1 MLITDESKGA
11 ADGKEYDELQAMVA
25 VGSEFITYK
34 DHEST
39 IQKSGEFVRI
49 TKEPGDTLPRFAL
62 LHETTSVF
70 DEAWRAVPGYELRA
84 AAGSPTPLKLRKR
97 SRLYVSETDTTNG
110 DLPFREINGYKTQT
124 RIPRHHGYIEEGRHP
139 SSLNAMREVAYT
151 MQAGKRRL
159 FSTGDGKLVLVREVH
174 NPGDPRHFNDSIGKP
189 EATPQPHTKRSGLRA
204 ARVEVVELNPTNGK
218 DATKPLFSF
227 DVYSG
232 LDFQP
237 SPKNLSDSIRLTADM
252 YSGAIGD
259 SGTVYAAF
267 SGVLY
272 GSSMSVIDHLVP
284 AGGDASDTYAVA
296 EPSRT
301 KHPDGREY
309 TSIIAVFPAP
319 DDVYDSRGS
328 GPYRLTCKRTTPGGG
343 VALNKIAFPPLPH
356 LPKHYLAARGM
367 CLYRLSPTRVVLNV
381 LVHAMQFGADGTVQ
395 ASAGDSFF
403 MWSDNNGE
411 SWTYSPVTPGWVGI
425 GPYGGTL
432 VKDANS
438 LIAFSWWK
446 NYGAEQIEVHR
457 VTSTGTTKIAA
468 IAGAT
473 FSSGLMQSGTWEKQ
487 IPYTP
492 TGFGGAVY
500 RKTTT
505 GKKKRLWMQFDP
517 DWYYAQE
524 ETYVLNYPGS
534 RPLLMVSDNNGL
546 TWTRRFLPSVWAF
559 RVGFVVSVDEST
571 LAVPIYSARKAR
583 GKSIVATIYTSKDGG
598 DTWKASGAQIALH
611 GETHVDGQ
619 IVIGAQ
625 YQNSRDEWKYEQ
637 DLNSSATEFNRGELL
652 PMVALRDADGEV
664 LPANPARPW
673 MNDYKIGVPEYAEQT

>member
-1 MLITDESKGA
+1 MLITDESKGT

-39 IQKSGEFVRI
+39 VQKSGEFVRI

-70 DEAWRAVPGYELRA
+70 DEAWRTVPGYELRA
-84 AAGSPTPLKLRKR
+84 AAGSPIPLKLRKR
-97 SRLYVSETDTTNG
+97 SRLYVSDIDSLNG

-159 FSTGDGKLVLVREVH
+159 FPTGDGKLILVREVH
-174 NPGDPRHFNDSIGKP
+174 NPGDPRHFNDSMGRI

-204 ARVEVVELNPTNGK
+204 ARVEVVELNPINGK

-227 DVYSG
+227 DVHSG
-232 LDFQP
+232 LSFQP
-237 SPKNLSDSIRLTADM
+237 SPKNLSAVSRLTADM

-259 SGTVYAAF
+259 LGTVYAAF

-272 GSSMSVIDHLVP
+272 GSSMDVVTARVP
-284 AGGDASDTYAVA
+284 LGGDASDTYAVA
-296 EPSRT
+296 EPARA

-309 TSIIAVFPAP
+309 TSIIAVFPAS
-319 DDVYDSRGS
+319 DDVYDSRSS

-343 VALNKIAFPPLPH
+343 VALNKIPFPPLPS
-356 LPKHYLAARGM
+356 LPEHYLAAYGM

-381 LVHAMQFGADGTVQ
+381 LAHAMQFGAGGTLT
-395 ASAGDSFF
+395 ASAVESFF

-411 SWTYSPVTPGWVGI
+411 SWTYRPVTPGWIGV
-425 GPYGGTL
+425 GPYGGMLVMDADTL
-432 VKDANS
+432 
-438 LIAFSWWK
+438 LAFSVWRNWTT
-446 NYGAEQIEVHR
+446 EQIDVHR
-457 VTSTGTTKIAA
+457 VTSTGTARISSITGAA
-468 IAGAT
+468 
-473 FSSGLMQSGTWEKQ
+473 FSGGLMQAGSWERSV
-487 IPYTP
+487 PYTP
-492 TGFGGAVY
+492 FGFGGAVY
-500 RKTTT
+500 RQTTT

-534 RPLLMVSDNNGL
+534 RPMLMVSDDNGL
-546 TWTRRFLPSVWAF
+546 TWVRRFLPSVWAF
-559 RVGFVVSVDEST
+559 RVGFVVAIDEST
-571 LAVPIYSARKAR
+571 LAVPIYSARKER
-583 GKSIVATIYTSKDGG
+583 GRSITATVFISKDGG
-598 DTWKASGAQIALH
+598 DTWKASGAQIALQ
-611 GETHVDGQ
+611 GETRVDGQ

-637 DLNSSATEFNRGELL
+637 DLNTSATEFNRGELL